1 MSFISPEDMN
11 EHIKAGRAEPWTSPL
26 GPDQEVLPAARMDGI
41 WYVVV
46 DGTPGYQPAPP
57 QLDELLTD
65 GLNDLNALD
74 ARIGAVTASIE
85 NGHTITA
92 QREVDQGIGT
102 S

>member
-26 GPDQEVLPAARMDGI
+26 GPDQEVLPAARMNGI

-46 DGTPGYQPAPP
+46 DGMPGYQPAPP
-57 QLDELLTD
+57 ELNNLLTE
-65 GLNDLNALD
+65 GLKDLNTLD
-74 ARIGAVTASIE
+74 AKIGAATASIE
-85 NGHTITA
+85 NGDTITA
-92 QREVDQGIGT
+92 HREVDQGIGT